1 LDAEIFSGMEH
12 GLSSG
17 TIRAAQR
24 RGPLTNLTVR
34 KGKAGRES
42 KRERSEVGRRLSS
55 FAPCRA
61 AERGGSA
68 QDFVRG
74 DSGGCGPS
82 ADQQRHP

>member
-1 LDAEIFSGMEH
+1 LDTKIFSGMEH
-12 GLSSG
+12 VLSSG
-17 TIRAAQR
+17 AIRAAHR

-34 KGKAGRES
+34 KGKAARES
-42 KRERSEVGRRLSS
+42 KRERNEVGRRVSS

-61 AERGGSA
+61 AQRGGSA

-82 ADQQRHP
+82 AD